1 VLINEEDKEQYLL
14 SLTKH
19 TKRSTGKTW
28 LNCALLLLSAV

>member
-19 TKRSTGKTW
+19 TKRSTGK
-28 LNCALLLLSAV
+28 LG